1 MVGNIASLVE
11 AVTLLLCI
19 NWLYGKRLKLDIGAV
34 LTMAINIVMLQMQRE
49 GIISRWSSIVFYVLI
64 VGYCMLELGYRN
76 IRELI
81 INFLLCMTLQVI
93 LQAASFMLLQ
103 IIGVLDGA
111 YGAKDNL
118 MVLLVSLVLTCLI
131 SIHGTLHKISLFMQ
145 QKLPIIRIIMVV
157 ALVLI
162 GYMLVITKAYG
173 ELLPQH
179 YVVITISLVLLCA
192 LTYLWQRTQSKVK
205 EQNQELLLHQQYD
218 ESYNELITSI
228 RGKQHDFSNHLNS
241 IEGMGLMYKDHDELV
256 KKQTD
261 YISSLREEN
270 KYSRLLSISDSAIVG
285 FLFTKFKQIEEQGVR
300 VDFQLKVA
308 DMNCK
313 VPDYKIVELVGNL
326 LDNARDAVVKGDKE
340 KVIHVRAENREDE
353 ILFSVYNQCEYVNQA
368 QIEKMFR
375 RGVSSKGENRGQG
388 LANVKQICKEYHCD
402 IQVENRK
409 EEEKNY
415 IQFTLHLRK

>member
-1 MVGNIASLVE
+1 MLGNIASLVE
-11 AVTLLLCI
+11 AIAILFCI
-19 NWLYGKRLKLDIGAV
+19 NELYGKRIKLDIEAV
-34 LTMAINIVMLQMQRE
+34 LIMATNIVMLQMQRE
-49 GIISRWSSIVFYVLI
+49 GIVPRWASIILYVLI
-64 VGYCMLELGYRN
+64 MGYCMMEFGYHN
-76 IRELI
+76 IRELV
-81 INFLLCMTLQVI
+81 INFLLCLILQVI

-103 IIGVLDGA
+103 VLGVMDA
-111 YGAKDNL
+111 VYEAKDTL
-118 MVLLVSLVLTCLI
+118 IVLLLSLAINCLI

-145 QKLPIIRIIMVV
+145 QKIPLIRIILVV

-162 GYMLVITKAYG
+162 GYMLLITKAYD

-192 LTYLWQRTQSKVK
+192 LTYMWQRTQSKVK

-218 ESYNELITSI
+218 ESYNDLITSI

-270 KYSRLLSISDSAIVG
+270 KYSRLLSISDSAIAG
-285 FLFTKFKQIEEQGVR
+285 FLFKKFKQTEEQGVR
-300 VDFQLKVA
+300 VDFQMKVA
-308 DMNCK
+308 DMKCK

-326 LDNARDAVVKGDKE
+326 LDNAFDAVVKGDKE
-340 KVIHVRAENREDE
+340 KVIYVRAENREEE
-353 ILFSVYNQCEYVNQA
+353 ILFSVYNQSEYMNQT
-368 QIEKMFR
+368 QIEKMFN

-409 EEEKNY
+409 EQEKNY

>member
-1 MVGNIASLVE
+1 MIGNIVSLVE
-11 AVTLLLCI
+11 AVTMLLCI
-19 NWLYGKRLKLDIGAV
+19 NALYGKRMKLDMEAV
-34 LTMAINIVMLQMQRE
+34 LVIALDMVIVQIQSE
-49 GIISRWSSIVFYVLI
+49 GILPRWCSVIVYVLI
-64 VGYCMLELGYRN
+64 LIYCMIEFGYRN
-76 IRELI
+76 IRELV
-81 INFLLCMTLQVI
+81 INFALCLILQVM
-93 LQAASFMLLQ
+93 LQAAGFMLLQ
-103 IIGVLDGA
+103 IIKVMDDA
-111 YGAKDNL
+111 NQIEDI
-118 MVLLVSLVLTCLI
+118 LLVMLVTLALTCLI

-145 QKLPIIRIIMVV
+145 QKLPVIRIILIV

-179 YVVITISLVLLCA
+179 YVVITISLVLLCI
-192 LTYLWQRTQSKVK
+192 LTYMWQRTQSKVK

-218 ESYNELITSI
+218 DSYNELITSI

-256 KKQTD
+256 KKQND

-285 FLFTKFKQIEEQGVR
+285 FLFTKFKQIEERGVR

-326 LDNARDAVVKGDKE
+326 LDNAMDAVVNGDKE
-340 KVIHVRAENREDE
+340 KVIHVKAENREEE
-353 ILFSVYNQCEYVNQA
+353 ILFSVYNQCEYVNQT
-368 QIEKMFR
+368 QIEGMFR

-409 EEEKNY
+409 EDGENY